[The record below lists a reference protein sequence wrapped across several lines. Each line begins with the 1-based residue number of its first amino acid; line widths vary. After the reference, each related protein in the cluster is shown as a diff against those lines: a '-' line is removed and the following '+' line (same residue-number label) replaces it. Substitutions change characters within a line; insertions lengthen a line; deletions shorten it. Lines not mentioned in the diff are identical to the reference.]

1 MRRATTAVVTNG
13 RVVWTAPSGRADRR
27 RRDHRGGLASASV
40 GTKATS
46 RGNIWPVTISEA
58 QRAAHSRAMQW
69 SHVLEWQIE
78 RLRVSR
84 PRFVENFE
92 RASRVG
98 FYAIEDSGPAW
109 EMEAERHFTL
119 VAARQLLRALRA
131 FDGNDRLPDTLSDD
145 RLRALRDA
153 LEHWDEPS
161 GRAARLMT
169 AFGADPT
176 SHKWAKGSGEGLLG
190 DLITDEA
197 LREWAVSV
205 YAELRS
211 WDPW

>member
-1 MRRATTAVVTNG
+1 MN
-13 RVVWTAPSGRADRR
+13 P
-27 RRDHRGGLASASV
+27 
-40 GTKATS
+40 GT
-46 RGNIWPVTISEA
+46 IWPVNTSEA

-69 SHVLEWQIE
+69 SHVLQWQIE

-92 RASRVG
+92 RAAKVG

-119 VAARQLLRALRA
+119 VAARQLLRALLA
-131 FDGNDRLPDTLSDD
+131 FDGDDRLPDTVPDT
-145 RLRALRDA
+145 RLRTLRDA
-153 LEHWDEPS
+153 LEHWDEPN
-161 GRAARLMT
+161 GRAAKQMAT
-169 AFGADPT
+169 FGADPS

-197 LREWAVSV
+197 LREWATSV
-205 YAELRS
+205 YAELRA